1 MFLFLDAL
9 LLYLDS
15 VISKNFHT
23 VMANGEI
30 WPTYMYSSRILPPSI
45 HHDSEDLCAMYC
57 HVDTSCSFYM
67 HINTTCHLGN
77 CSPNDVLNPDQTSST
92 APLYFKKG
100 KSC

>member
-1 MFLFLDAL
+1 
-9 LLYLDS
+9 
-15 VISKNFHT
+15 
-23 VMANGEI
+23 MANGDI

-67 HINTTCHLGN
+67 YINTTCHLGN
-77 CSPNDVLNPDQTSST
+77 CSTIDVLNPDQTYST

-100 KSC
+100 KTTFFKGNPDLCTLT

>member
-1 MFLFLDAL
+1 
-9 LLYLDS
+9 
-15 VISKNFHT
+15 
-23 VMANGEI
+23 MADGEI
-30 WPTYMYSSRILPPSI
+30 WPTYMYFSKMLPPSI

-67 HINTTCHLGN
+67 YINTTCHLGN

-100 KSC
+100 KTKLRTLKGSIPYHILSFL